1 MSHPTSFDLL
11 NASLEGRQMIEASAG
26 TGKTYTLVN
35 LCLRLLLERGL
46 KIEEILIVTF
56 TEAATQ
62 ELQARLRARLKAAL
76 NCLLSGQSDD
86 PFFQAWLLPKLGDP
100 ALAGLL
106 RQALADMDLARISTI
121 HAFCQWALSRFPLRS
136 AQALQFEVIS
146 DQRLLLS
153 QALEDFWR
161 KQIYR
166 PELERVLPI
175 LDAGWSPECLV
186 NQGLPLLGLHGLQLL
201 HHTQVEQLAEQTAE
215 QDCLGADWQLAH
227 EAFSDLYFQAQA
239 LWRSERSD
247 ILAEASQF
255 KGKSFQ
261 LRFLPSRAT
270 ALDGYFSH
278 PEPHLPED
286 EHKLNYFALDQIVAS
301 QSQFKPE
308 HSFFA
313 CIEALRA
320 AALAWTPLS
329 EALRLRWLRQCLQ
342 AVKAQLQRGKKARQQ
357 LSFDDLLW
365 HLHTALQDPEQ
376 GDGLAE
382 ALRQSIPVAL
392 IDEFQ
397 DTDSLQSAIFKRI
410 YPEGPLFLIGDPKQS
425 IYAFRGADI
434 QAYLSIRKDLPEGAL
449 QSLSTN
455 FRSQKNLLRALEVVF
470 EREHP
475 FADPAIE
482 FVPVASGAKAEHW
495 QAPAGDAALEVA
507 WIPTQADLKPWPKDK
522 LQFLLPRAVAAEI
535 AQLLKAGEHQLQDA
549 QSQIMRPL
557 LAQDI
562 AVLVRTHAQGQQIR
576 EALQS
581 LGIPSVLY
589 AQETV
594 FNSPEAAALETFLQ
608 AVLQP
613 SQRGAVLQALAGP
626 LVGLSATD
634 LYLLQSEAEMAGAP
648 TSIHSTHT
656 TQPAQSWEYWL
667 THFQKARQNWYEHG
681 FARMWSEWVSSQGLY
696 RRLLSGPEGE
706 RQVTNLRHLSELL
719 QSYALNQNASLQA
732 LVAWLARERQAG
744 RLDQEN
750 LLLQLETDRHA
761 VQILTIHRSKG
772 LEFPVVF
779 CPYLWDGKKILAK
792 APLRANHPQTRQ
804 PLLDLGSEQLAERAK
819 LRQAEAL
826 QEDLRLAYVAL
837 TRARYKVWL
846 AWGWANQL
854 EFSALGHLFPADSG
868 AALLAQLEAA
878 AARSDSTWQIQ
889 TLDFQR
895 GDSVPAPPA
904 LSALALES
912 LQLPTPPRIP
922 PVRVARSF
930 SALQAQFEIGLETG
944 LLLPWQQ
951 LEQQDESAETESEA
965 ISLSPDAPAE
975 GPLMDFPRGGRHGT
989 FLHWLLEI
997 LHPQP
1002 VPESVPESLP
1012 ETLTQALLR
1021 HGYEA
1026 DWLAPLAS
1034 ALGQIWQSPLTPL
1047 DFNLAA
1053 IAPAR
1058 RLTELAFQFPIQ
1070 GNLRSQALMQVLQRS
1085 QRWAHLPDLDDR
1097 PLRGQFKGVIDLVC
1111 EHQGR
1116 YYVVDYKSNWLGR
1129 RYADYRPEAL
1139 ELALTQHLYPLQYY
1153 LYLVALHRY
1162 LRYRLPDYSPEK
1174 HLGGALVLFLRGMN
1188 PALPGNGVFFEAPDP
1203 ALILELSHC
1212 FGAKT

>member
-1 MSHPTSFDLL
+1 
-11 NASLEGRQMIEASAG
+11 
-26 TGKTYTLVN
+26 
-35 LCLRLLLERGL
+35 LLERRL

-62 ELQARLRARLKAAL
+62 ELQARLRSRLKAAL
-76 NCLLSGQSDD
+76 DCLSSGQSED
-86 PFFQAWLLPKLGDP
+86 PFFQAWLLPKRGDP
-100 ALAGLL
+100 ALVGLL

-153 QALEDFWR
+153 QAIEDFWR

-166 PELERVLPI
+166 PEVERVLPI

-186 NQGLPLLGLHGLQLL
+186 NQALPLLGLHGLKLL
-201 HHTQVEQLAEQTAE
+201 HQLQVEQAAE

-227 EAFSDLYFQAQA
+227 ETFSALYFQAQA
-239 LWRSERSD
+239 LWRSDRSD

-286 EHKLNYFALDQIVAS
+286 DHKLNYFALDQIVVS
-301 QSQFKPE
+301 QSAFKPE

-320 AALAWTPLS
+320 AALAWAPLS
-329 EALRLRWLRQCLQ
+329 EALRLRWLRQCMQ

-365 HLHTALQDPEQ
+365 HLHTALQDPEH
-376 GDGLAE
+376 GEGLAE
-382 ALRQSIPVAL
+382 ALRQAIPVAL

-434 QAYLSIRKDLPEGAL
+434 QAYLQIRKGLPEGAL
-449 QSLSTN
+449 QSLDTN
-455 FRSQKNLLRALEVVF
+455 FRSQKSLLRALEVVF

-495 QAPAGDAALEVA
+495 QAPPGDAPLEIA

-535 AQLLKAGEHQLQDA
+535 AHMLSAYQYQLHDA

-562 AVLVRTHAQGQQIR
+562 AVLVRTHAQGQHIR
-576 EALQS
+576 EALQR

-634 LYLLQSEAEMAGAP
+634 LYLLQTEAQTGGEP
-648 TSIHSTHT
+648 NVTHT
-656 TQPAQSWEYWL
+656 TQSAQSWEYWL
-667 THFQKARQNWYEHG
+667 THFQLARQNWSEHG

-779 CPYLWDGKKILAK
+779 CPYLWDGKKILAQ
-792 APLRANHPQTRQ
+792 APLRANDPDTRQ
-804 PLLDLGSEQLAERAK
+804 PLLDLGSEHLAERAK

-837 TRARYKVWL
+837 TRARYKLWL

-854 EFSALGHLFPADSG
+854 EFSALGHLFSADSG

-878 AARSDSTWQIQ
+878 AARSEGTWQIQ

-895 GDSVPAPPA
+895 GDPVPAPPA
-904 LSALALES
+904 LPLES
-912 LQLPTPPRIP
+912 LKLPAPPALPLESLKLPAPPRIP

-965 ISLSPDAPAE
+965 IPLSPDAPAE

-989 FLHWLLEI
+989 FLHWLLETLI
-997 LHPQP
+997 PQP
-1002 VPESVPESLP
+1002 VPEILSESLP
-1012 ETLTQALLR
+1012 ESLTQALLR

-1026 DWLAPLAS
+1026 DWQVPLAA

-1058 RLTELAFQFPIQ
+1058 RLPELAFQFPIQ
-1070 GNLRSQALMQVLQRS
+1070 GHLRSQALMQVLQSS

-1129 RYADYRPEAL
+1129 RYSDYRPEAL
-1139 ELALTQHLYPLQYY
+1139 ERALTQHLYPLQYH

-1162 LRYRLPDYSPEK
+1162 LRYRLPDYSPEG

-1203 ALILELSHC
+1203 ALILELSHR
-1212 FGAKT
+1212 FGAEK